1 LQYPLQHFLLA
12 RHGANNSTHDKVG
25 VEAVV
30 EDGLGIDGVG
40 LGATATGLSAIGDG
54 RGAVGIDRGPV
65 GGDRGAVGTDLGA
78 VGDGPVRR
86 VIRYSSYCA
95 IIRSFCPG
103 VNLVLHKRLF
113 E

>member
-65 GGDRGAVGTDLGA
+65 GGDRERILELSVMVQYDASFGT
-78 VGDGPVRR
+78 VHIVQ
-86 VIRYSSYCA
+86 
-95 IIRSFCPG
+95 SFDP
-103 VNLVLHKRLF
+103 F
-113 E
+113 AQE